1 MANIQAWQDRD
12 MILSVLNSM
21 KTYLRAYKFNFQHLK
36 VVKTEILD
44 DPERFAGLK
53 EIIDEDP
60 IWTMESLIEK
70 YQLYKDIYDWMK
82 ANGY

>member
-1 MANIQAWQDRD
+1 MAGIQAWQDRD

-21 KTYLRAYKFNFQHLK
+21 NIYLRSYKLNFEHLK
-36 VVKTEILD
+36 VVKAEILD
-44 DPERFAGLK
+44 NPERVAGLK

-82 ANGY
+82 DNGY